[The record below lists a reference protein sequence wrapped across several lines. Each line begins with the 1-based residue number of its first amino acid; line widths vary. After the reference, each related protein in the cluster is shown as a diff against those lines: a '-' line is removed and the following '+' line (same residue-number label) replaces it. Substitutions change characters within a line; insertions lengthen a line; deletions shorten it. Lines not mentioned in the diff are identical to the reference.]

1 MKLFASQVQAQPS
14 HFDSAVAQVSTIS
27 GELVQVAVQ
36 VEYRYDVPSRCHV
49 ALVEITRARGL
60 PALPVTSGGG
70 SSSQETYVIVELG
83 GMERRSPGYE
93 ISATMLSPKYGY
105 ESVQM

>member
-1 MKLFASQVQAQPS
+1 MNIIHTVGVIWSWNVRPYPDVL
-14 HFDSAVAQVSTIS
+14 TTWYGIS
-27 GELVQVAVQ
+27 
-36 VEYRYDVPSRCHV
+36 YIS
-49 ALVEITRARGL
+49 
-60 PALPVTSGGG
+60 VTSGGG